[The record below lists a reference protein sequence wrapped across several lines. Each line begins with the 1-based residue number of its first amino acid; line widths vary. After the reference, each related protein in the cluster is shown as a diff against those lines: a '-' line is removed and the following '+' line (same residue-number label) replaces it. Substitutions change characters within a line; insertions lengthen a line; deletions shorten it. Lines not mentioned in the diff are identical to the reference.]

1 MSDETKQPEP
11 SPPSNGERLHIYFLP
26 NLMTA
31 GNLLCGFLAL
41 TFIVQVVP
49 DSTGSEGPVFS
60 EADIDKIKNALW
72 LILGA
77 FVFDGLDG
85 RIARLIGKESPFG
98 LQFDSLADIISFG
111 AAPAFLMQRVIL
123 HDFNVEIERPDAHP
137 PGGEPMALGQALGL
151 VVASVYLLCG
161 ALRLARYN
169 CLSAM
174 PNSGNSREF
183 LGFPIPASAAM
194 VASLTM
200 FLIWLEEKNLP
211 TSSWRWVLL
220 ALLVFLS
227 VMMVSEVKY
236 PSFKKLDFRSRRP
249 FIKFVAAVVVVAC
262 FVFLWTYL
270 VPIVLPLIFT
280 AYLVYGFVRPRLSR
294 KLRREIEEDFDDE

>member
-1 MSDETKQPEP
+1 MSDETQQPEP

-123 HDFNVEIERPDAHP
+123 HDFNVEIER
-137 PGGEPMALGQALGL
+137 LGL

-262 FVFLWTYL
+262 FVFLWTYI

>member
-1 MSDETKQPEP
+1 MSDETQQREP
-11 SPPSNGERLHIYFLP
+11 SQPANVERLHIYFLP

-49 DSTGSEGPVFS
+49 EGPVFS
-60 EADIDKIKNALW
+60 DADVEKIKNALW

-123 HDFNVEIERPDAHP
+123 HDFDVELER
-137 PGGEPMALGQALGL
+137 LGL

-174 PNSGNSREF
+174 PDSGNSREF

-200 FLIWLEEKNLP
+200 FLVWLEEKNLP

-220 ALLVFLS
+220 AVLVFLS

-249 FIKFVAAVVVVAC
+249 FTKFVVAVVVIAC
-262 FVFLWTYL
+262 FVFLWKYL

-280 AYLVYGFVRPRLSR
+280 SYLVYGFVRPRLSR
-294 KLRREIEEDFDDE
+294 KLRREIEEDFDDV

>member
-1 MSDETKQPEP
+1 VSDETQQPEP

-123 HDFNVEIERPDAHP
+123 HDFNVEIER
-137 PGGEPMALGQALGL
+137 LGL

-249 FIKFVAAVVVVAC
+249 FTKFVAAVVVVAC
-262 FVFLWTYL
+262 FVFLWKYL

-280 AYLVYGFVRPRLSR
+280 SYLVYGFVRPRLSR

>member
-1 MSDETKQPEP
+1 M
-11 SPPSNGERLHIYFLP
+11 HIYFLP

-49 DSTGSEGPVFS
+49 DPTGSEGPVFS
-60 EADIDKIKNALW
+60 AADIEKIKNALW

-85 RIARLIGKESPFG
+85 RIARLVGKESPFG

-123 HDFNVEIERPDAHP
+123 HDFNVVSER
-137 PGGEPMALGQALGL
+137 LGL

-169 CLSAM
+169 CLSVM
-174 PNSGNSREF
+174 PDSGNNREF

-249 FIKFVAAVVVVAC
+249 FTKFVAAVVVVAC
-262 FVFLWTYL
+262 FVFLWKYL

-280 AYLVYGFVRPRLSR
+280 SYLVYGFVRPRLSR

>member
-1 MSDETKQPEP
+1 MSDEIPESLP
-11 SPPSNGERLHIYFLP
+11 DTPANGERLRIYLLP

-49 DSTGSEGPVFS
+49 DPTGSEGPVFS
-60 EADIDKIKNALW
+60 ATDIEKIKNALW

-77 FVFDGLDG
+77 FVFDALDG

-123 HDFNVEIERPDAHP
+123 HDFET
-137 PGGEPMALGQALGL
+137 LGL

-169 CLSAM
+169 CLSVM
-174 PNSGNSREF
+174 PDYGNSREF

-200 FLIWLEEKNLP
+200 FLVWLDAENLP
-211 TSSWRWVLL
+211 TSSWRWVPVSYTHLTL
-220 ALLVFLS
+220 PTILLV
-227 VMMVSEVKY
+227 
-236 PSFKKLDFRSRRP
+236 
-249 FIKFVAAVVVVAC
+249 
-262 FVFLWTYL
+262 
-270 VPIVLPLIFT
+270 
-280 AYLVYGFVRPRLSR
+280 
-294 KLRREIEEDFDDE
+294 

>member
-1 MSDETKQPEP
+1 MSDEIPESLP
-11 SPPSNGERLHIYFLP
+11 DTPANGERLRIYLLP

-49 DSTGSEGPVFS
+49 DPTGSEGPVFS
-60 EADIDKIKNALW
+60 LTDIEKIKNALW

-77 FVFDGLDG
+77 FVFDALDG

-123 HDFNVEIERPDAHP
+123 HDFET
-137 PGGEPMALGQALGL
+137 LGL

-169 CLSAM
+169 CLSVM
-174 PNSGNSREF
+174 PDSGNSREF

-200 FLIWLEEKNLP
+200 FLVWLDAENLP

-220 ALLVFLS
+220 VVLVFLS

-249 FIKFVAAVVVVAC
+249 FAKFVGAVVVVAC
-262 FVFLWTYL
+262 FVFLWKYL

-280 AYLVYGFVRPRLSR
+280 SYLVYGFVRPRLSR

>member
-1 MSDETKQPEP
+1 MSDETPEP
-11 SPPSNGERLHIYFLP
+11 LPAKSANGERLHIYFLP

-41 TFIVQVVP
+41 TFIVQVTDP
-49 DSTGSEGPVFS
+49 TGSEGYLT
-60 EADIDKIKNALW
+60 ENRDIEKIKNALW

-77 FVFDGLDG
+77 FVFDALDG
-85 RIARLIGKESPFG
+85 RIARLIGKESEFG

-123 HDFNVEIERPDAHP
+123 HDFER
-137 PGGEPMALGQALGL
+137 LGL
-151 VVASVYLLCG
+151 VVASIYLLCG

-169 CLSAM
+169 CLSVM
-174 PNSGNSREF
+174 PDSGNSREF

-200 FLIWLEEKNLP
+200 FLVWLEAKNLP

-220 ALLVFLS
+220 AVLVFLS

-249 FIKFVAAVVVVAC
+249 FAKFVGVVVTVTC
-262 FVFLWTYL
+262 FVYLWEYL

-280 AYLVYGFVRPRLSR
+280 SYLVYGFVRPRLSR

>member
-1 MSDETKQPEP
+1 M
-11 SPPSNGERLHIYFLP
+11 HIYFLP

-49 DSTGSEGPVFS
+49 GSEGAGCCGSLLCLCGREFS
-60 EADIDKIKNALW
+60 PADIDNIKNALW

-85 RIARLIGKESPFG
+85 RIARLVGKESPFG

-123 HDFNVEIERPDAHP
+123 HDFNVVSER
-137 PGGEPMALGQALGL
+137 LGL

-169 CLSAM
+169 CLSVM
-174 PNSGNSREF
+174 PDSGNSREF

-249 FIKFVAAVVVVAC
+249 FTKFVAAVVVVAC
-262 FVFLWTYL
+262 FVFLWKYL

-280 AYLVYGFVRPRLSR
+280 SYLVYGFVRPRLSR

>member
-1 MSDETKQPEP
+1 VSDETPEP
-11 SPPSNGERLHIYFLP
+11 LPAKSANGERLHIYFLP

-41 TFIVQVVP
+41 TFIVQVTDP
-49 DSTGSEGPVFS
+49 TGSEGYLT
-60 EADIDKIKNALW
+60 ENRDIEKIKNALW

-77 FVFDGLDG
+77 FVFDALDG
-85 RIARLIGKESPFG
+85 RIARLIGKESEFG

-123 HDFNVEIERPDAHP
+123 HDFER
-137 PGGEPMALGQALGL
+137 LGL
-151 VVASVYLLCG
+151 VVASIYLLCG

-169 CLSAM
+169 CLSVM
-174 PNSGNSREF
+174 PDSGNSREF

-200 FLIWLEEKNLP
+200 FLVWLEAKNLP

-220 ALLVFLS
+220 AVLVFLS

-249 FIKFVAAVVVVAC
+249 FAKFVSVVVAVTC
-262 FVFLWTYL
+262 FVYLWEYL

-280 AYLVYGFVRPRLSR
+280 SYLVYGFVRPRLSR

>member
-1 MSDETKQPEP
+1 VSDETPEP
-11 SPPSNGERLHIYFLP
+11 LPAKSANGERLHIYFLP

-41 TFIVQVVP
+41 TFIVQVTDP
-49 DSTGSEGPVFS
+49 TGSEGYLT
-60 EADIDKIKNALW
+60 ENRDIEKIKNALW

-77 FVFDGLDG
+77 FVFDALDG
-85 RIARLIGKESPFG
+85 RIARLIGKESEFG

-123 HDFNVEIERPDAHP
+123 HDFER
-137 PGGEPMALGQALGL
+137 LGL
-151 VVASVYLLCG
+151 VVASIYLLCG

-169 CLSAM
+169 CLSVM
-174 PNSGNSREF
+174 PDSGNSREF

-200 FLIWLEEKNLP
+200 FLVWLEAKNLP

-220 ALLVFLS
+220 AVLVFLS

-249 FIKFVAAVVVVAC
+249 FAKFVGVVVAVTC
-262 FVFLWTYL
+262 FVYLWEYL

-280 AYLVYGFVRPRLSR
+280 SYLVYGFVRPRLSR

>member
-1 MSDETKQPEP
+1 VSDETRQREP
-11 SPPSNGERLHIYFLP
+11 SQPANVERLHIYFLP

-49 DSTGSEGPVFS
+49 EGPVFS
-60 EADIDKIKNALW
+60 DADVEKIKNALW

-123 HDFNVEIERPDAHP
+123 HDFDVELER
-137 PGGEPMALGQALGL
+137 LGL

-174 PNSGNSREF
+174 PDSGNSQEF

-200 FLIWLEEKNLP
+200 FLVWLEEKNLP

-220 ALLVFLS
+220 AVLVFLS

-249 FIKFVAAVVVVAC
+249 FTKFVVAVVVIAC
-262 FVFLWTYL
+262 FVFLWKYL

-280 AYLVYGFVRPRLSR
+280 SYLVYGFVRPRLSR
-294 KLRREIEEDFDDE
+294 KLRREIEEDFDDV

>member
-11 SPPSNGERLHIYFLP
+11 SPPANGERLHIYFLP

-85 RIARLIGKESPFG
+85 RIARLVGKESPFG

-123 HDFNVEIERPDAHP
+123 HDFNVEIERL
-137 PGGEPMALGQALGL
+137 GEIFESFA
-151 VVASVYLLCG
+151 VAS
-161 ALRLARYN
+161 AH
-169 CLSAM
+169 
-174 PNSGNSREF
+174 
-183 LGFPIPASAAM
+183 
-194 VASLTM
+194 
-200 FLIWLEEKNLP
+200 
-211 TSSWRWVLL
+211 
-220 ALLVFLS
+220 
-227 VMMVSEVKY
+227 
-236 PSFKKLDFRSRRP
+236 RR
-249 FIKFVAAVVVVAC
+249 IER
-262 FVFLWTYL
+262 
-270 VPIVLPLIFT
+270 I
-280 AYLVYGFVRPRLSR
+280 LSR
-294 KLRREIEEDFDDE
+294 QHDYRHVGSHSSDRVDRRQTVAIGKHDVGQHHIENAIAEKSVSPRYRVAGNDFEPFFAQRLGDDRRDAPVVFDQ

>member
-1 MSDETKQPEP
+1 MSDKIPESLP
-11 SPPSNGERLHIYFLP
+11 DTPANGERLRIYLLP

-49 DSTGSEGPVFS
+49 DRTGSEGPVFS
-60 EADIDKIKNALW
+60 LTDIEKIKNALW

-77 FVFDGLDG
+77 FVFDALDG

-123 HDFNVEIERPDAHP
+123 HDFET
-137 PGGEPMALGQALGL
+137 LGL

-169 CLSAM
+169 CLSVM
-174 PNSGNSREF
+174 PDSGNSREF

-200 FLIWLEEKNLP
+200 FLVWLDAENLP

-220 ALLVFLS
+220 VVLVFLS
-227 VMMVSEVKY
+227 VMMVSEIKY

-249 FIKFVAAVVVVAC
+249 FAKFVGAVVVVAC
-262 FVFLWTYL
+262 FVFLWKYL

-280 AYLVYGFVRPRLSR
+280 SYLVYGFVRPRLSR

>member
-1 MSDETKQPEP
+1 MSDETPQPDT
-11 SPPSNGERLHIYFLP
+11 PPSGERLRIFFLP

-49 DSTGSEGPVFS
+49 DPTGSEGPVFS
-60 EADIDKIKNALW
+60 EADIEKIKNALW

-77 FVFDGLDG
+77 FVFDALDG
-85 RIARLIGKESPFG
+85 RIARLVGKESPFG

-111 AAPAFLMQRVIL
+111 AAPAFLVQRVIL
-123 HDFNVEIERPDAHP
+123 HDFER
-137 PGGEPMALGQALGL
+137 LGL

-169 CLSAM
+169 CLSVM
-174 PNSGNSREF
+174 PGSANSREF

-200 FLIWLEEKNLP
+200 FLVWFVEKNLP
-211 TSSWRWVLL
+211 GDTAGSGETITVTMDATSSWRWVLL
-220 ALLVFLS
+220 AVLVFLS

-249 FIKFVAAVVVVAC
+249 FAKFAGAVVVVAC
-262 FVFLWTYL
+262 FVFLWKYL

-280 AYLVYGFVRPRLSR
+280 SYLVYGFVRPRLSR

>member
-1 MSDETKQPEP
+1 VSDETPESLP
-11 SPPSNGERLHIYFLP
+11 ATSTNRERLRIYFLP

-41 TFIVQVVP
+41 TFIVQVAP
-49 DSTGSEGPVFS
+49 DQSGTEGPVFS
-60 EADIDKIKNALW
+60 ATDIGKIKNALW

-123 HDFNVEIERPDAHP
+123 HDFDVELER
-137 PGGEPMALGQALGL
+137 LGL

-169 CLSAM
+169 CLAAI
-174 PNSGNSREF
+174 PTNGNNREF

-200 FLIWLEEKNLP
+200 FLVWLEEKNLP

-220 ALLVFLS
+220 AVLVFLS

-249 FIKFVAAVVVVAC
+249 FAKFAGAVAVVAC
-262 FVFLWTYL
+262 FVFLWKYL

-280 AYLVYGFVRPRLSR
+280 SYLVYGFVRPRLSR
-294 KLRREIEEDFDDE
+294 KLRRDIEEDFDDE

>member
-1 MSDETKQPEP
+1 MSDETRQREP
-11 SPPSNGERLHIYFLP
+11 SQPANVERLHIYFLP

-49 DSTGSEGPVFS
+49 EGPVFS
-60 EADIDKIKNALW
+60 DADVEKIKNALW

-123 HDFNVEIERPDAHP
+123 HDFDVELER
-137 PGGEPMALGQALGL
+137 LGL

-174 PNSGNSREF
+174 PDSGNSREF

-200 FLIWLEEKNLP
+200 FLVWLEEKNLP

-220 ALLVFLS
+220 AVLVFLS

-249 FIKFVAAVVVVAC
+249 FTKFVVAVVVIAC
-262 FVFLWTYL
+262 FVFLWKYL

-280 AYLVYGFVRPRLSR
+280 SYLVYGFVRPRLSR

>member
-1 MSDETKQPEP
+1 M
-11 SPPSNGERLHIYFLP
+11 RIYLLP

-49 DSTGSEGPVFS
+49 DPTGSEGPVFS
-60 EADIDKIKNALW
+60 LTDIEKIKNALW

-77 FVFDGLDG
+77 LVFDALDG

-123 HDFNVEIERPDAHP
+123 HDFET
-137 PGGEPMALGQALGL
+137 LGL

-169 CLSAM
+169 CCL
-174 PNSGNSREF
+174 
-183 LGFPIPASAAM
+183 LY
-194 VASLTM
+194 
-200 FLIWLEEKNLP
+200 
-211 TSSWRWVLL
+211 TS
-220 ALLVFLS
+220 
-227 VMMVSEVKY
+227 
-236 PSFKKLDFRSRRP
+236 PS
-249 FIKFVAAVVVVAC
+249 
-262 FVFLWTYL
+262 
-270 VPIVLPLIFT
+270 
-280 AYLVYGFVRPRLSR
+280 PRDR
-294 KLRREIEEDFDDE
+294 G

>member
-1 MSDETKQPEP
+1 MSDEIPESLP
-11 SPPSNGERLHIYFLP
+11 DTPANGERLRIYLLP

-49 DSTGSEGPVFS
+49 DPTGSEGPVFS
-60 EADIDKIKNALW
+60 LTDIEKIKNALW

-77 FVFDGLDG
+77 FVFDALDG

-123 HDFNVEIERPDAHP
+123 HDFET
-137 PGGEPMALGQALGL
+137 LGL

-169 CLSAM
+169 CLSVM
-174 PNSGNSREF
+174 SDSGNSREF

-200 FLIWLEEKNLP
+200 FLVWLDAENLP

-220 ALLVFLS
+220 VVLVFLS

-249 FIKFVAAVVVVAC
+249 FAKFVGAVVVVAC
-262 FVFLWTYL
+262 FVFLCKYF

-280 AYLVYGFVRPRLSR
+280 SYLVYGFVRPRLSR

>member
-1 MSDETKQPEP
+1 MSADPPQPEP
-11 SPPSNGERLHIYFLP
+11 ATSPGGGRLRIFFLP

-41 TFIVQVVP
+41 TFIVQVAP
-49 DSTGSEGPVFS
+49 DTAGSGGPVFS
-60 EADIDKIKNALW
+60 EADIGKIKNALW
-72 LILGA
+72 LIMGA
-77 FVFDGLDG
+77 FVFDALDG

-98 LQFDSLADIISFG
+98 LQFDSLADVISFG

-123 HDFNVEIERPDAHP
+123 HDFER
-137 PGGEPMALGQALGL
+137 LGL

-169 CLSAM
+169 CLAAL
-174 PNSGNSREF
+174 PDSGNNREF
-183 LGFPIPASAAM
+183 LGLPIPASAAI

-200 FLIWLEEKNLP
+200 FLVWLEEKDLP
-211 TSSWRWVLL
+211 SSSWRWVLL
-220 ALLVFLS
+220 AVLVFLS

-249 FIKFVAAVVVVAC
+249 FAKFAGAVVLVAC
-262 FVFLWTYL
+262 FVFLWQYL

-280 AYLVYGFVRPRLSR
+280 SYLVYGFVRPRLSR

>member
-1 MSDETKQPEP
+1 MSDDTQQPEP
-11 SPPSNGERLHIYFLP
+11 SPPANGERLHIYFLP

-49 DSTGSEGPVFS
+49 DQTGSEGPFFS
-60 EADIDKIKNALW
+60 ATDIEKIKNALW

-85 RIARLIGKESPFG
+85 RIARLVGKESPFG

-123 HDFNVEIERPDAHP
+123 HDFNVVSER
-137 PGGEPMALGQALGL
+137 LGL

-174 PNSGNSREF
+174 PDSGNSREF

-200 FLIWLEEKNLP
+200 FLVWLEEKNLP

-249 FIKFVAAVVVVAC
+249 FTKFVTAVVVVAC
-262 FVFLWTYL
+262 FVFLWKYL
-270 VPIVLPLIFT
+270 VPIVLPLIFIS
-280 AYLVYGFVRPRLSR
+280 YLVYGFVRPRLSR

>member
-1 MSDETKQPEP
+1 MSDETRQREP
-11 SPPSNGERLHIYFLP
+11 SQPANVERLHIYFLP

-49 DSTGSEGPVFS
+49 EGPVFS
-60 EADIDKIKNALW
+60 DADVEKIKNALW

-123 HDFNVEIERPDAHP
+123 HDFDVELER
-137 PGGEPMALGQALGL
+137 LGL

-174 PNSGNSREF
+174 PDSGNSREF

-200 FLIWLEEKNLP
+200 FLVWLEEKNLP
-211 TSSWRWVLL
+211 TSPWRWVLL
-220 ALLVFLS
+220 AVLVFLS

-249 FIKFVAAVVVVAC
+249 FTKFVVAVVVIAC
-262 FVFLWTYL
+262 FVFLWKYL

-280 AYLVYGFVRPRLSR
+280 SYLVYGFVRPRLSR
-294 KLRREIEEDFDDE
+294 KLRREIEEDFDDV

>member
-1 MSDETKQPEP
+1 MSDETQQPEP
-11 SPPSNGERLHIYFLP
+11 SPPANGERLHIYFLP

-49 DSTGSEGPVFS
+49 DPTGSEGPVFS
-60 EADIDKIKNALW
+60 ATDIEKIKNALW

-85 RIARLIGKESPFG
+85 RIARLVGKESPFG

-123 HDFNVEIERPDAHP
+123 HDFNVVSER
-137 PGGEPMALGQALGL
+137 LGL

-169 CLSAM
+169 CLSVM
-174 PNSGNSREF
+174 PDSGNSREF

-220 ALLVFLS
+220 VLLVFLS

-249 FIKFVAAVVVVAC
+249 FTKFVTAVVVVAC
-262 FVFLWTYL
+262 FVFLWKYL

-280 AYLVYGFVRPRLSR
+280 SYLVYGFVRPRLSR
-294 KLRREIEEDFDDE
+294 KLRREIEEDFDYE

>member
-1 MSDETKQPEP
+1 MSDKIPESLP
-11 SPPSNGERLHIYFLP
+11 DTPANGERLRIYLLP

-49 DSTGSEGPVFS
+49 DPTGSEGPVFS
-60 EADIDKIKNALW
+60 LTDIDKIKNALW

-77 FVFDGLDG
+77 FVFDALDG

-123 HDFNVEIERPDAHP
+123 HDFET
-137 PGGEPMALGQALGL
+137 LGL

-169 CLSAM
+169 CLSVM
-174 PNSGNSREF
+174 PDSGNSREF

-200 FLIWLEEKNLP
+200 FLVWLDAENLP

-220 ALLVFLS
+220 VVLVFLS

-249 FIKFVAAVVVVAC
+249 FAKFVGAVVVVAC
-262 FVFLWTYL
+262 FVFLWKYL

-280 AYLVYGFVRPRLSR
+280 SYLVYGFVRPRLSR

>member
-1 MSDETKQPEP
+1 MSDETPEP
-11 SPPSNGERLHIYFLP
+11 LPAKSANGERLHIYFLP

-41 TFIVQVVP
+41 TFIVQVTDP
-49 DSTGSEGPVFS
+49 TGSEGYLT
-60 EADIDKIKNALW
+60 ENRDIEKIKNALW

-77 FVFDGLDG
+77 FVFDALDG
-85 RIARLIGKESPFG
+85 RIARLIGKESEFG

-123 HDFNVEIERPDAHP
+123 HDFER
-137 PGGEPMALGQALGL
+137 LGL
-151 VVASVYLLCG
+151 VVASIYLLCG

-169 CLSAM
+169 CLSVM
-174 PNSGNSREF
+174 PDSGNSREF

-200 FLIWLEEKNLP
+200 FLVWLEAKNLP

-220 ALLVFLS
+220 AVLVFLS

-249 FIKFVAAVVVVAC
+249 FAKFVSVVVAVTC
-262 FVFLWTYL
+262 FVYLWEYL

-280 AYLVYGFVRPRLSR
+280 SYLVYGFVRPRLSR

>member
-1 MSDETKQPEP
+1 VSDETKQPEP
-11 SPPSNGERLHIYFLP
+11 SPPANGERLHIYFLP

-49 DSTGSEGPVFS
+49 DPTGSEGPVFS
-60 EADIDKIKNALW
+60 ATDIEKIKNALW
-72 LILGA
+72 LIMGA

-85 RIARLIGKESPFG
+85 RIARLVGKESPFG

-123 HDFNVEIERPDAHP
+123 HDFNVVSER
-137 PGGEPMALGQALGL
+137 LGL

-174 PNSGNSREF
+174 PDSGNSREF

-200 FLIWLEEKNLP
+200 FLVWLEEKNLP

-249 FIKFVAAVVVVAC
+249 FTKFVAAVVVIAC
-262 FVFLWTYL
+262 FVFLWKYL

-280 AYLVYGFVRPRLSR
+280 SYLVYGFVRPRLSR

>member
-1 MSDETKQPEP
+1 VSDETQQPEP
-11 SPPSNGERLHIYFLP
+11 SPPANGERLHIYFLP

-49 DSTGSEGPVFS
+49 DPTGSEGPVFS
-60 EADIDKIKNALW
+60 ATDIEKIKNALW

-85 RIARLIGKESPFG
+85 RIARLVGKESPFG

-123 HDFNVEIERPDAHP
+123 HDFNVVSER
-137 PGGEPMALGQALGL
+137 LGL

-174 PNSGNSREF
+174 PDSGNSREF

-236 PSFKKLDFRSRRP
+236 PSFRKLDFRSRRP
-249 FIKFVAAVVVVAC
+249 FTKFVAAVVVVAC
-262 FVFLWTYL
+262 FVFLWKYL

-280 AYLVYGFVRPRLSR
+280 SYLVYGFVRPRLSR

>member
-1 MSDETKQPEP
+1 M
-11 SPPSNGERLHIYFLP
+11 HIYFLP

-49 DSTGSEGPVFS
+49 DPTGSEGPVFS
-60 EADIDKIKNALW
+60 ATDIEKIKNALW

-85 RIARLIGKESPFG
+85 RIARLVGKESPFG

-123 HDFNVEIERPDAHP
+123 HDFNVVSER
-137 PGGEPMALGQALGL
+137 LGL

-169 CLSAM
+169 CLSVM
-174 PNSGNSREF
+174 PDSGNSREF

-249 FIKFVAAVVVVAC
+249 FFKFVAAVVVVAC
-262 FVFLWTYL
+262 FVFLWTYI

-294 KLRREIEEDFDDE
+294 KLRREIEEDFDDESAGGRP

>member
-1 MSDETKQPEP
+1 MSDETQQPEP
-11 SPPSNGERLHIYFLP
+11 SPPANGERLHIYFLP

-123 HDFNVEIERPDAHP
+123 HDFNVEIER
-137 PGGEPMALGQALGL
+137 LGL

-249 FIKFVAAVVVVAC
+249 FTKFVAAVVVVAC
-262 FVFLWTYL
+262 FVFLWKYL

>member
-1 MSDETKQPEP
+1 MSDEIPESLP
-11 SPPSNGERLHIYFLP
+11 DTPANGERLRIYLLP

-49 DSTGSEGPVFS
+49 DPTGSEGPVFS
-60 EADIDKIKNALW
+60 LTDIEKIKNALW

-77 FVFDGLDG
+77 FVFDALDG

-123 HDFNVEIERPDAHP
+123 HDFET
-137 PGGEPMALGQALGL
+137 LGL

-169 CLSAM
+169 CLSVM
-174 PNSGNSREF
+174 PDSGNSREF

-200 FLIWLEEKNLP
+200 FLVWLDAENLP

-220 ALLVFLS
+220 VVLVFLS

-249 FIKFVAAVVVVAC
+249 FAKFVGAVVVVAC
-262 FVFLWTYL
+262 FVFLWKYL

-280 AYLVYGFVRPRLSR
+280 SYLVYGFVRPRLSR
-294 KLRREIEEDFDDE
+294 KLRREIEEDFEDE

>member
-1 MSDETKQPEP
+1 MSDETPQPDT
-11 SPPSNGERLHIYFLP
+11 PPSGERLRIFFLP

-49 DSTGSEGPVFS
+49 DPTGSEGPVFS
-60 EADIDKIKNALW
+60 EADIEKIKNALW

-77 FVFDGLDG
+77 FVFDALDG
-85 RIARLIGKESPFG
+85 RIARLVGKESPFG

-111 AAPAFLMQRVIL
+111 AAPAFLVQRVIL
-123 HDFNVEIERPDAHP
+123 HDFER
-137 PGGEPMALGQALGL
+137 LGL

-169 CLSAM
+169 CLSVM
-174 PNSGNSREF
+174 PGSANSREF

-200 FLIWLEEKNLP
+200 FLVWFVEKNLP
-211 TSSWRWVLL
+211 GDAAGSGETITVTMDATSSWRWVLL
-220 ALLVFLS
+220 VVLVFLS

-249 FIKFVAAVVVVAC
+249 FAKFAGAVVVVAC
-262 FVFLWTYL
+262 FVFLWKYL

-280 AYLVYGFVRPRLSR
+280 SYLVYGFVRPRLSR
-294 KLRREIEEDFDDE
+294 KLRREIEEDFDDEYAGGRP

>member
-1 MSDETKQPEP
+1 MSDETQQREP
-11 SPPSNGERLHIYFLP
+11 SQPANVERLHIYFLP

-49 DSTGSEGPVFS
+49 EGPVFS
-60 EADIDKIKNALW
+60 DADVEKIKNALW

-123 HDFNVEIERPDAHP
+123 HDFDVELER
-137 PGGEPMALGQALGL
+137 LGL

-174 PNSGNSREF
+174 PDSGNSREF

-200 FLIWLEEKNLP
+200 FLVWLEEKNLP

-220 ALLVFLS
+220 AVLVFLS

-249 FIKFVAAVVVVAC
+249 FTKFVVAVVVIAC
-262 FVFLWTYL
+262 FVFLWKYL

-280 AYLVYGFVRPRLSR
+280 SYLVYGFVRPRLSR
-294 KLRREIEEDFDDE
+294 KLRKEIEEDCDDE

>member
-1 MSDETKQPEP
+1 MSDEIPESLP
-11 SPPSNGERLHIYFLP
+11 DTPANGERLRIYLLP

-49 DSTGSEGPVFS
+49 DPTGSEGPVFS
-60 EADIDKIKNALW
+60 LTDIEKIKNALW

-77 FVFDGLDG
+77 FVFDALDG

-123 HDFNVEIERPDAHP
+123 HDFET
-137 PGGEPMALGQALGL
+137 LGL

-169 CLSAM
+169 CLSVM
-174 PNSGNSREF
+174 PDYGNSREF

-200 FLIWLEEKNLP
+200 FLVWLDAENLP

-220 ALLVFLS
+220 LVLVFLS

-249 FIKFVAAVVVVAC
+249 FAKFVGAVVVVAC
-262 FVFLWTYL
+262 FVFLWKYL

-280 AYLVYGFVRPRLSR
+280 SYLVYGFVRPRLSR

>member
-1 MSDETKQPEP
+1 MSDETQQPEP
-11 SPPSNGERLHIYFLP
+11 SPPANGERLHIYFLP

-49 DSTGSEGPVFS
+49 DQTGSEGPVFS
-60 EADIDKIKNALW
+60 AADIEKIKNALW

-85 RIARLIGKESPFG
+85 RIARLVGKESPFG

-123 HDFNVEIERPDAHP
+123 HDFNVVSER
-137 PGGEPMALGQALGL
+137 LGL

-174 PNSGNSREF
+174 PDSGNSREF

-249 FIKFVAAVVVVAC
+249 FTKFVAAVVVVAC
-262 FVFLWTYL
+262 FVFLWKYL

-280 AYLVYGFVRPRLSR
+280 SYLVYGFVRPRLSR

>member
-1 MSDETKQPEP
+1 MSDETRQREP
-11 SPPSNGERLHIYFLP
+11 SQPANVERLHIYFLP

-49 DSTGSEGPVFS
+49 EGPVFS
-60 EADIDKIKNALW
+60 DADVGKIKNALW

-123 HDFNVEIERPDAHP
+123 HDFDVELER
-137 PGGEPMALGQALGL
+137 LGL

-174 PNSGNSREF
+174 PDSGNSQEF

-200 FLIWLEEKNLP
+200 FLVWLEEKNLP

-220 ALLVFLS
+220 AVLVFLS

-249 FIKFVAAVVVVAC
+249 FTKFVVAVVVIAC
-262 FVFLWTYL
+262 FVFLWKYL

-280 AYLVYGFVRPRLSR
+280 SYLVYGFVRPRLSR
-294 KLRREIEEDFDDE
+294 KLRREIEEDFDDV

>member
-1 MSDETKQPEP
+1 VSDEIPESLP
-11 SPPSNGERLHIYFLP
+11 DTPANGERLRIYLLP

-49 DSTGSEGPVFS
+49 DPTGSEGPVFS
-60 EADIDKIKNALW
+60 LTDIEKIKNALW

-77 FVFDGLDG
+77 FVFDALDG

-123 HDFNVEIERPDAHP
+123 HDFET
-137 PGGEPMALGQALGL
+137 LGL

-169 CLSAM
+169 CLSVM
-174 PNSGNSREF
+174 PDYGNSREF

-200 FLIWLEEKNLP
+200 FLVWLDAENLP

-220 ALLVFLS
+220 MVLVFLS

-249 FIKFVAAVVVVAC
+249 FAKFVGAVVVVAC
-262 FVFLWTYL
+262 FVFLWKYL

-280 AYLVYGFVRPRLSR
+280 SYLVYGFVRPRLSR

>member
-1 MSDETKQPEP
+1 MSDETQQPEP
-11 SPPSNGERLHIYFLP
+11 SPPANRERLHIYFLP

-49 DSTGSEGPVFS
+49 DPTGSEGPVFS
-60 EADIDKIKNALW
+60 ATDIEKIKNALW

-85 RIARLIGKESPFG
+85 RIARLVGKESPFG

-123 HDFNVEIERPDAHP
+123 HDFNVVSER
-137 PGGEPMALGQALGL
+137 LGL

-174 PNSGNSREF
+174 TDSGNNREF

-200 FLIWLEEKNLP
+200 FLVWLEEKNLP

-236 PSFKKLDFRSRRP
+236 PSFKNQDFRSRRP
-249 FIKFVAAVVVVAC
+249 FTKFVTAVVVVAC
-262 FVFLWTYL
+262 FVFLWKYL

-280 AYLVYGFVRPRLSR
+280 SYLVYGFVRPRLSR